1 MNISLLFA
9 LLGGA
14 LLVWW
19 LLLQRLK
26 TKPWLEQGIIEE
38 QGAVDAPAPQ
48 VGLWVFLAVVTSLFG
63 LFAIVYNMRAEFPD
77 WRPLPDP
84 SLLWLNTGLLIL
96 GSVALQLAR
105 GAAGRD
111 DLVGLKRN
119 LTAGGALTIAFLV
132 GQLLAWRQLT
142 GDGYYLATNPADA
155 FFYTLTALHGL
166 HMLGGLWFW
175 GRANLS
181 VWRGLEKSS
190 VTEVARVRLRVE
202 LCSVYWHY
210 LLLIWLVL
218 FGLLLST

>member
-175 GRANLS
+175 GRANRA

>member
-9 LLGGA
+9 LLAGA
-14 LLVWW
+14 ILVWW
-19 LLLQRLK
+19 LLLQRLQA
-26 TKPWLEQGIIEE
+26 KPWLEQGIIEE
-38 QGAVDAPAPQ
+38 HGAVDTPAPR

-105 GAAGRD
+105 GAARRD
-111 DLVGLKRN
+111 DLRGLKRN
-119 LTAGGALTIAFLV
+119 LTAGGVLTIGFLV
-132 GQLLAWRQLT
+132 GQLIAWRQLT
-142 GDGYYLATNPADA
+142 AAGYYMATNPADA
-155 FFYTLTALHGL
+155 FFYVLTGLHGL

-175 GRANLS
+175 GRASLA
-181 VWRGLEKSS
+181 VWKGLEKST
-190 VTEVARVRLRVE
+190 VTEVTQVRLRVE

-218 FGLLLST
+218 FALLLST